1 MRCPKNIPLSIHH
14 RYNLLNHTQHHTP
27 NQTPSTPPTM
37 KYTTPFLLF
46 IAALTTANPVT
57 SPSANAITSANP
69 LVARDPICDKCNKE
83 FEDCQKV
90 HFPFPIF
97 PSTIV

>member
-1 MRCPKNIPLSIHH
+1 
-14 RYNLLNHTQHHTP
+14 
-27 NQTPSTPPTM
+27 M
-37 KYTTPFLLF
+37 KYTTPLLLF

-69 LVARDPICDKCNKE
+69 LIARDPICDKCNKE

-90 HFPFPIF
+90 HLPFPHLF
-97 PSTIV
+97 QCDLN